1 MMSPAIVAFVGGLSA
16 AGYGVAGVFFLSF
29 WRKTRDSLFM
39 VFALAFGLMTLNQAI
54 PVILGIPREEQS
66 GVYLLRAAAFI
77 LIIVAI
83 LRKNL
88 SRRDGA

>member
-1 MMSPAIVAFVGGLSA
+1 MTPSIVAFVGGLSTA
-16 AGYGVAGVFFLSF
+16 SYAIAGVFFLSF

-39 VFALAFGLMTLNQAI
+39 VFALAFGLMTLNQAV
-54 PVILGIPREEQS
+54 PVIMGIPREEQG

-83 LRKNL
+83 LAKNL
-88 SRRDGA
+88 SRRTGP

>member
-1 MMSPAIVAFVGGLSA
+1 MMPNIVAFMGGLSV
-16 AGYGVAGVFFLSF
+16 AGYAIAGVFFLSF

-39 VFALAFGLMTLNQAI
+39 VFALAFGLMTLNQAV
-54 PVILGIPREEQS
+54 PVILGIPREEQG

-83 LRKNL
+83 LAKNL
-88 SRRDGA
+88 SKRTGP

>member
-1 MMSPAIVAFVGGLSA
+1 MMTPNIVAFMGGLST
-16 AGYGVAGVFFLSF
+16 AGYAIGGVFFLSF

-39 VFALAFGLMTLNQAI
+39 AFALAFGLMTLNQAV
-54 PVILGIPREEQS
+54 PVIMGIPREEQG

-83 LRKNL
+83 LAKNL
-88 SRRDGA
+88 TRRTGS

>member
-1 MMSPAIVAFVGGLSA
+1 MSPAVIAFVGGLSA
-16 AGYGVAGVFFLSF
+16 AGYGIAGVFFLSF

-39 VFALAFGLMTLNQAI
+39 AFALAFGLMALNQAL
-54 PVILGIPREEQS
+54 PVILGIPREEQG

-83 LRKNL
+83 LAKNL
-88 SRRDGA
+88 SRRTGS

>member
-1 MMSPAIVAFVGGLSA
+1 MMTPNIVAFMGGLST
-16 AGYGVAGVFFLSF
+16 AGYAIGGVFFLSF

-39 VFALAFGLMTLNQAI
+39 AFALAFGLMTLNQAV
-54 PVILGIPREEQS
+54 PVIMGIPREEQG

-83 LRKNL
+83 LAKNL
-88 SRRDGA
+88 SKRTG

>member
-1 MMSPAIVAFVGGLSA
+1 MSPAVVAFVGGLSA
-16 AGYGVAGVFFLSF
+16 AGYAVAGVFFLSF

-39 VFALAFGLMTLNQAI
+39 VFALAFGLMTLNQAV
-54 PVILGIPREEQS
+54 PVILGIPREEQG

-83 LRKNL
+83 LAKNL
-88 SRRDGA
+88 SRPKNP

>member
-16 AGYGVAGVFFLSF
+16 ACYAIAGAFFLSF

-39 VFALAFGLMTLNQAI
+39 VFALAFWLMTLNQAI
-54 PVILGIPREEQS
+54 PVILGVPREEQG

-77 LIIVAI
+77 LIIAAI
-83 LRKNL
+83 LGKNL
-88 SRRDGA
+88 SRRDGT

>member
-1 MMSPAIVAFVGGLSA
+1 MMMPNMVAFMGGLST
-16 AGYGVAGVFFLSF
+16 AGYAIAGVFFLSF

-39 VFALAFGLMTLNQAI
+39 VFALAFGLMTLNQAV
-54 PVILGIPREEQS
+54 PVILGIPREEQG

-83 LRKNL
+83 LAKNL
-88 SRRDGA
+88 SRRTGS

>member
-1 MMSPAIVAFVGGLSA
+1 MSSPIVAFMGGLSA
-16 AGYGVAGVFFLSF
+16 AGYAIAGVFFLSF

-39 VFALAFGLMTLNQAI
+39 AFALAFGLMTLNQAV
-54 PVILGIPREEQS
+54 PVILGIPREEQG

-83 LRKNL
+83 LAKNL
-88 SRRDGA
+88 SKRTGP

>member
-1 MMSPAIVAFVGGLSA
+1 MSPAIVAFVGGLSA

>member
-1 MMSPAIVAFVGGLSA
+1 MTPNIVAFMGGLSV
-16 AGYGVAGVFFLSF
+16 AGYAIAGVFFLSF

-39 VFALAFGLMTLNQAI
+39 VFALAFGLMTLNQAV
-54 PVILGIPREEQS
+54 PVILGIPREEQG

-83 LRKNL
+83 LAKNL
-88 SRRDGA
+88 SKRTGP